1 MADLEKRVSRLEERR
16 ESLQPVD
23 VIEAQAGRETEAAD
37 RYRARVPEAERA
49 PLLVVVRRWL
59 A

>member
-1 MADLEKRVSRLEERR
+1 MDLSKRVSKLEELR

-23 VIEAQAGRETEAAD
+23 VIEARDGTEAEAAD
-37 RYRARVPEAERA
+37 RYRARVPEPERA

-59 A
+59 P